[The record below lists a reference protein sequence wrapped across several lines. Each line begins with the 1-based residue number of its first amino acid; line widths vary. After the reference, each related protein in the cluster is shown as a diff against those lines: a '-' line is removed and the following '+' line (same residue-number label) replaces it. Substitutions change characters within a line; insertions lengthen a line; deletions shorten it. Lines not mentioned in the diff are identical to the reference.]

1 MVNSNQAPGLW
12 HDGIAIVRIVVGVM
26 LIFHGWQIFEE
37 QDMQGFADLFVGMS
51 MPYPDAIPYVGK
63 VIEILGGLLLLLGL
77 FTRLATALLFVLF
90 ILITF
95 VVGEG
100 KIFTDNQLPFLFAL
114 VCLLFF
120 FTGSGRLSI
129 DYVLFANRKEDKK
142 DSTVAVSKQFG
153 RYVSKN

>member
-1 MVNSNQAPGLW
+1 MVNSNQAPALW

-26 LIFHGWQIFEE
+26 LIFHGWQVFEK

-51 MPYPDAIPYVGK
+51 IPYPQAIPYVGK

-90 ILITF
+90 MFITF
-95 VVGEG
+95 VIGEG

-114 VCLLFF
+114 VSLLFF

-129 DYVLFANRKEDKK
+129 DYVIFANKKEDKK
-142 DSTVAVSKQFG
+142 DSSASVSKQFG

>member
-77 FTRLATALLFVLF
+77 FTRLATALSVRNSRRLGMLFLRS
-90 ILITF
+90 LSKHAST
-95 VVGEG
+95 
-100 KIFTDNQLPFLFAL
+100 AHA
-114 VCLLFF
+114 LLF
-120 FTGSGRLSI
+120 R
-129 DYVLFANRKEDKK
+129 
-142 DSTVAVSKQFG
+142 
-153 RYVSKN
+153 